1 LKKYTQPIFIKILR
15 IFWVIIWFIFCK
27 FTPPLFPFNIWRVL
41 ILKIFGA
48 KIDWSSKIYPS
59 AKIFMPW
66 NLIMKKNSCLGK
78 NVDCYNYDKIFIFQN
93 SIISQNSFLCTA
105 SHRYDSKNFEL
116 IRAPITIK
124 EKVWVAAN
132 CFVAPG
138 IMMEK
143 ESVLLANSNLT
154 KNTKK
159 NSVYAGN
166 PAKFKKKRY

>member
-1 LKKYTQPIFIKILR
+1 
-15 IFWVIIWFIFCK
+15 
-27 FTPPLFPFNIWRVL
+27 
-41 ILKIFGA
+41 
-48 KIDWSSKIYPS
+48 
-59 AKIFMPW
+59 MPW

-116 IRAPITIK
+116 IIAPITIK

>member
-1 LKKYTQPIFIKILR
+1 MNILR
-15 IFWVIIWFIFCK
+15 VFWQIIWTLFCK
-27 FTPPLFPFNIWRVL
+27 FTPPIFPFNSWRVF
-41 ILKIFGA
+41 ILKLFGA
-48 KIDWSSKIYPS
+48 KIEWTSKIYPS
-59 AKIFMPW
+59 VKIFMPW
-66 NLIMKKNSCLGK
+66 NLIMGKNSCLGR
-78 NVDCYNYDKIFIFQN
+78 NVDCYNYDKITIQQN

-105 SHRYDSKNFEL
+105 SHNYKSKNFEL